1 MKAEM
6 DDGCSDKVE
15 IPTSVTDSM
24 QDYLYAISEIAG
36 EKGSV
41 RAVDIAKRMN
51 FSKPSV
57 HNMIR
62 QLESGGYIVITG
74 EKRIVL
80 TRSGTSV
87 AEQLGRRVAYF
98 ARKLVDAGVRETTA
112 QREAILMSHGL
123 SENSYQALV
132 KYERGPRKNANKS

>member
-6 DDGCSDKVE
+6 DDGCSEKTE
-15 IPTSVTDSM
+15 TPTSVTDSM
-24 QDYLYAISEIAG
+24 QDYLYAIFEIVE

-62 QLESGGYIVITG
+62 QLESGEIP
-74 EKRIVL
+74 EKETYVEEMFFDTDML
-80 TRSGTSV
+80 T
-87 AEQLGRRVAYF
+87 EELILRREY
-98 ARKLVDAGVRETTA
+98 
-112 QREAILMSHGL
+112 
-123 SENSYQALV
+123 
-132 KYERGPRKNANKS
+132 

>member
-6 DDGCSDKVE
+6 DDGCSEKTE
-15 IPTSVTDSM
+15 TPTSVTDSM
-24 QDYLYAISEIAG
+24 QDYLYVIFEIVE

-62 QLESGGYIVITG
+62 QLESGGYLVITG

-80 TRSGTSV
+80 TKSGSDV
-87 AEQLGRRVAYF
+87 AERLGRRVAF
-98 ARKLVDAGVRETTA
+98 FESKLVEAGVGESTA
-112 QREAILMSHGL
+112 RREALLMSHGL
-123 SENSYQALV
+123 SDDSYQALV
-132 KYERGPRKNANKS
+132 KYERGRCSHSE